1 MMSTRSCWKRMA
13 EHKDHAPT
21 CRTKKRTRL
30 CHWVDLHHFRTTY
43 LRIKGTWIMPKT
55 LSVAAKYWLGAFAKP
70 FAMLLH
76 SSPFFHSVSFCFGR
90 AFAFTTEF
98 ISLSFAIV
106 SLFAFASTVFSLSPP
121 CALHGC
127 SRIVSKS
134 KHCKSTKPQNHTS
147 EASELAKPHGKDL

>member
-1 MMSTRSCWKRMA
+1 MLKKDGRAQRSC
-13 EHKDHAPT
+13 
-21 CRTKKRTRL
+21 
-30 CHWVDLHHFRTTY
+30 TY
-43 LRIKGTWIMPKT
+43 LWDEEKNKALPLCRSTSFSYN
-55 LSVAAKYWLGAFAKP
+55 LSQNQRLNNAQNPLCCRYWLGAFAKP

-76 SSPFFHSVSFCFGR
+76 SSPFSFCFGR